1 MINMSNVERAIILA
15 AGKGTRLKP
24 ITLTTPK
31 PLIEVN
37 GKRMIETII
46 DALVENNIKEIYI
59 VLGYMKEKFYYL
71 KNKYSNI
78 KFIENSYYDECN
90 NISSLYVARDFLENC
105 IIMDAD
111 QIVYN
116 KKMLFREFEYSGY
129 CCSWEKNYTKEWV
142 LSTDNDGIVI
152 NCSTNGGKDGWKL
165 YSVSRWNAND
175 GIKLKKL
182 LVEEFINKR
191 NRDIYWDDIAL
202 NIYPEEFE
210 LKVYEINEKDLLE
223 IDSIDELSQVD
234 LRYIKYKGD
243 DNNEEK

>member
-1 MINMSNVERAIILA
+1 MSNVERAIILA

-129 CCSWEKNYTKEWV
+129 CCSWEKKYTKEWV

-234 LRYIKYKGD
+234 LRYKKYKGD

>member
-1 MINMSNVERAIILA
+1 MENIKAVILA

>member
-1 MINMSNVERAIILA
+1 MSNVERAIILA

-78 KFIENSYYDECN
+78 KFIENSYYDEFN

-129 CCSWEKNYTKEWV
+129 CCSWEKKYTKEWV

>member
-1 MINMSNVERAIILA
+1 MSNVERAIILA

-116 KKMLFREFEYSGY
+116 KKMLFNSLF
-129 CCSWEKNYTKEWV
+129 CH
-142 LSTDNDGIVI
+142 
-152 NCSTNGGKDGWKL
+152 
-165 YSVSRWNAND
+165 
-175 GIKLKKL
+175 
-182 LVEEFINKR
+182 FIT
-191 NRDIYWDDIAL
+191 
-202 NIYPEEFE
+202 FC
-210 LKVYEINEKDLLE
+210 
-223 IDSIDELSQVD
+223 
-234 LRYIKYKGD
+234 
-243 DNNEEK
+243 

>member
-1 MINMSNVERAIILA
+1 
-15 AGKGTRLKP
+15 
-24 ITLTTPK
+24 
-31 PLIEVN
+31 
-37 GKRMIETII
+37 
-46 DALVENNIKEIYI
+46 
-59 VLGYMKEKFYYL
+59 
-71 KNKYSNI
+71 
-78 KFIENSYYDECN
+78 
-90 NISSLYVARDFLENC
+90 
-105 IIMDAD
+105 MDAD

-129 CCSWEKNYTKEWV
+129 CCSWEKKYTKEWV

>member
-1 MINMSNVERAIILA
+1 MSNVERAIILA

-90 NISSLYVARDFLENC
+90 NIS
-105 IIMDAD
+105 
-111 QIVYN
+111 
-116 KKMLFREFEYSGY
+116 
-129 CCSWEKNYTKEWV
+129 
-142 LSTDNDGIVI
+142 
-152 NCSTNGGKDGWKL
+152 
-165 YSVSRWNAND
+165 
-175 GIKLKKL
+175 
-182 LVEEFINKR
+182 
-191 NRDIYWDDIAL
+191 
-202 NIYPEEFE
+202 
-210 LKVYEINEKDLLE
+210 
-223 IDSIDELSQVD
+223 
-234 LRYIKYKGD
+234 
-243 DNNEEK
+243 

>member
-1 MINMSNVERAIILA
+1 MSNVERAIILA

-191 NRDIYWDDIAL
+191 NRYIYWDDIAL

>member
-1 MINMSNVERAIILA
+1 MSNVERAIILA

-129 CCSWEKNYTKEWV
+129 CCSWEKKYTKEWV

>member
-1 MINMSNVERAIILA
+1 MSNVERAIILA